1 MLVKAILL
9 GLVSLVAVVDS
20 RLIGRQNIG
29 RPLILSTL
37 AGLVLGDMKQGIILG
52 ASLELMSMGFVSI
65 GAAGPPNMQL
75 GSVIATAFAIL
86 SGATTE
92 EALSLAIPVAVAG
105 EFLSVLM
112 RMVIAQFSHVADKA
126 IDEGKDVFIE
136 GSQGFGLSLYY
147 GTYPYVTSKDTCAS
161 TAAADV
167 GVGPTKVDEVIVIFK
182 SYITRVGEGPFPTE
196 ISPEEAEKMG
206 IEEYGVV
213 TGRKR
218 RVGLFDKDFAKRSC
232 MINGATQIA
241 LTCIDR
247 LYPECAKVNKYE
259 DLSQEARDYIED
271 IEESV
276 GVPITIISTGPD
288 LADTIDLRNEKLN

>member
-112 RMVIAQFSHVADKA
+112 RMVIASSHM
-126 IDEGKDVFIE
+126 
-136 GSQGFGLSLYY
+136 L
-147 GTYPYVTSKDTCAS
+147 
-161 TAAADV
+161 
-167 GVGPTKVDEVIVIFK
+167 
-182 SYITRVGEGPFPTE
+182 
-196 ISPEEAEKMG
+196 
-206 IEEYGVV
+206 
-213 TGRKR
+213 
-218 RVGLFDKDFAKRSC
+218 
-232 MINGATQIA
+232 QIRQ
-241 LTCIDR
+241 LM
-247 LYPECAKVNKYE
+247 KVNVKRQFIFIYGGP
-259 DLSQEARDYIED
+259 LF
-271 IEESV
+271 
-276 GVPITIISTGPD
+276 STV
-288 LADTIDLRNEKLN
+288 